1 MLSDLHSAIRG
12 YEYASATTVYSPVG
26 RQDASSYTRWNR
38 EFQAYSLK
46 QSRYM
51 DGFWVGS
58 GNPGLFYYSFADK
71 ALHCVEDKSVDPVIE
86 IHDIYEEND
95 SVLYAVTA
103 GVGFRKLILERKQGE
118 IHLKSQKRYHFFYE
132 QKEITMFYPMLAE
145 GDSILWLGSREKGLI
160 RFDKQTEEYKVI
172 SLKEILH
179 KSVDDVLSLH
189 RAKDGRMYV
198 GTTSGLVCL
207 TFNKEQISASYIGRE
222 QGLLNDMIHGILEDA
237 NGFLWLGTNRGL
249 IKYNPKNTSSHAYYY
264 AAGVQVGEFSDDAY
278 YQCPYTGRLFF
289 GGIDGL
295 LYLDKEVATAPEFYP
310 NILLRKLMIGRK
322 EVNLGDYYTDGGKAL
337 SFKGA
342 KASFSLSFVVPDFLT
357 GGDVEYSYMLDGF
370 DKDWTSFSSIN
381 EASYLEIPS
390 GSYVLKVR
398 YKKDVFN
405 TEYKVFSIPLYI
417 LPPWYLS
424 TVAYVIYL
432 LFYSAN
438 IKVTP
443 IEHTA

>member
-1 MLSDLHSAIRG
+1 M
-12 YEYASATTVYSPVG
+12 
-26 RQDASSYTRWNR
+26 
-38 EFQAYSLK
+38 
-46 QSRYM
+46 
-51 DGFWVGS
+51 
-58 GNPGLFYYSFADK
+58 
-71 ALHCVEDKSVDPVIE
+71 
-86 IHDIYEEND
+86 
-95 SVLYAVTA
+95 
-103 GVGFRKLILERKQGE
+103 
-118 IHLKSQKRYHFFYE
+118 
-132 QKEITMFYPMLAE
+132 
-145 GDSILWLGSREKGLI
+145 
-160 RFDKQTEEYKVI
+160 
-172 SLKEILH
+172 
-179 KSVDDVLSLH
+179 
-189 RAKDGRMYV
+189 
-198 GTTSGLVCL
+198 
-207 TFNKEQISASYIGRE
+207 
-222 QGLLNDMIHGILEDA
+222 
-237 NGFLWLGTNRGL
+237 
-249 IKYNPKNTSSHAYYY
+249 
-264 AAGVQVGEFSDDAY
+264 QVGEFSDDAY

-432 LFYSAN
+432 LFSY
-438 IKVTP
+438 
-443 IEHTA
+443 

>member
-1 MLSDLHSAIRG
+1 
-12 YEYASATTVYSPVG
+12 
-26 RQDASSYTRWNR
+26 
-38 EFQAYSLK
+38 
-46 QSRYM
+46 M

-207 TFNKEQISASYIGRE
+207 TFNKKQISASYIGRE

-237 NGFLWLGTNRGL
+237 NGFLWLGTN
-249 IKYNPKNTSSHAYYY
+249 
-264 AAGVQVGEFSDDAY
+264 
-278 YQCPYTGRLFF
+278 
-289 GGIDGL
+289 
-295 LYLDKEVATAPEFYP
+295 
-310 NILLRKLMIGRK
+310 RK

-417 LPPWYLS
+417 LSPWYLS

-432 LFYSAN
+432 LFFILIAGYLIHLLRKYFLQKRMMQRLLTAESNEALPESASLN
-438 IKVTP
+438 RELLNRFTSIYRSCDQLRAENLPYEQRLRIMEQVHETV
-443 IEHTA
+443 IATRELWL

>member
-1 MLSDLHSAIRG
+1 
-12 YEYASATTVYSPVG
+12 
-26 RQDASSYTRWNR
+26 
-38 EFQAYSLK
+38 
-46 QSRYM
+46 
-51 DGFWVGS
+51 
-58 GNPGLFYYSFADK
+58 
-71 ALHCVEDKSVDPVIE
+71 
-86 IHDIYEEND
+86 
-95 SVLYAVTA
+95 
-103 GVGFRKLILERKQGE
+103 
-118 IHLKSQKRYHFFYE
+118 
-132 QKEITMFYPMLAE
+132 MFYPMLAE

-237 NGFLWLGTNRGL
+237 NGFYGL
-249 IKYNPKNTSSHAYYY
+249 ALIVDLLNIIPKTLLRMLIIMPPVCRWASLVMMPIIN
-264 AAGVQVGEFSDDAY
+264 VLIPDVF
-278 YQCPYTGRLFF
+278 FF

-432 LFYSAN
+432 LFFILIAGYLIHLLRKYFLQKRMMQRLLTAESNEALPESASLN
-438 IKVTP
+438 RELLNRFTSIYRSCDQLRAENLPYEQRLRIMEQVHETVIATLFRSGTLAVEELKSFSLRNMRLLVVC
-443 IEHTA
+443 A

>member
-1 MLSDLHSAIRG
+1 
-12 YEYASATTVYSPVG
+12 
-26 RQDASSYTRWNR
+26 
-38 EFQAYSLK
+38 
-46 QSRYM
+46 
-51 DGFWVGS
+51 
-58 GNPGLFYYSFADK
+58 
-71 ALHCVEDKSVDPVIE
+71 
-86 IHDIYEEND
+86 
-95 SVLYAVTA
+95 
-103 GVGFRKLILERKQGE
+103 
-118 IHLKSQKRYHFFYE
+118 
-132 QKEITMFYPMLAE
+132 MLAE

-417 LPPWYLS
+417 LPPF
-424 TVAYVIYL
+424 V
-432 LFYSAN
+432 LFY
-438 IKVTP
+438 
-443 IEHTA
+443 

>member
-1 MLSDLHSAIRG
+1 
-12 YEYASATTVYSPVG
+12 
-26 RQDASSYTRWNR
+26 
-38 EFQAYSLK
+38 
-46 QSRYM
+46 
-51 DGFWVGS
+51 
-58 GNPGLFYYSFADK
+58 
-71 ALHCVEDKSVDPVIE
+71 
-86 IHDIYEEND
+86 
-95 SVLYAVTA
+95 
-103 GVGFRKLILERKQGE
+103 
-118 IHLKSQKRYHFFYE
+118 
-132 QKEITMFYPMLAE
+132 MFYPMLAE

-432 LFYSAN
+432 LFFILIAGYLIHLLRKYLVN
-438 IKVTP
+438 IK
-443 IEHTA
+443 